1 MAQVNLRVDDS
12 VKARAESVCADM
24 GMSMTTAINIFL
36 VKLANERRIPFEVA
50 VDPFYNSENLAV
62 LEKRVAELKSGKRTL
77 KEHELIEVDE

>member
-62 LEKRVAELKSGKRTL
+62 LEKRVEELKTGKRTL